1 MRGNRLLPAL
11 LLIGPSLAE
20 GLTVG
25 LLPGPACAQE
35 APRGGPSPA
44 PAGAGVYFVDVRD
57 GAVIPP
63 KSVIHFGLH
72 GMGIAPAGVP
82 REHAGHHHLLIDA
95 DLPPL
100 DQPIPNDFNHLHF
113 GAGQTEAELDL
124 TPGEHTLQLL
134 LGDHKHVPHSP
145 PVLSERIRVVVR
157 EGAPAGMAAAA
168 AAAGAPAGPKPAGQ
182 RRPSPKGARVY
193 IANPAPGATVP
204 RSFLVRFGLNNMGVA
219 PAGVVKANTGHHHLL
234 IDTPLPPLDR
244 PIPNDF
250 NHLHFGAGQTEARVT
265 LPPGR
270 HTLQLLL
277 ADEEHVPHDP
287 PVFSQPVRILVT
299 LTGRPPRAR
308 VAQRRR
314 VPPQRARLVQ
324 ERPPMG
330 PPRRWR

>member
-113 GAGQTEAELDL
+113 GAGQTEA
-124 TPGEHTLQLL
+124 
-134 LGDHKHVPHSP
+134 
-145 PVLSERIRVVVR
+145 
-157 EGAPAGMAAAA
+157 
-168 AAAGAPAGPKPAGQ
+168 
-182 RRPSPKGARVY
+182 
-193 IANPAPGATVP
+193 
-204 RSFLVRFGLNNMGVA
+204 
-219 PAGVVKANTGHHHLL
+219 
-234 IDTPLPPLDR
+234 
-244 PIPNDF
+244 
-250 NHLHFGAGQTEARVT
+250 RVT